1 MGDPIVNV
9 AQIPIA
15 ARWTL
20 YALGAVDGQRV
31 RRPRDPVAAWLLRR
45 QPTLLPPTAIPSVL
59 TMIRARTSV
68 VDRMIEEEVARARAD
83 GSGIAYWG
91 FASGFDA
98 RWYRLL
104 ALVGDV
110 IRSHREVD
118 DADVLALKSELLA
131 ESTFA
136 RQWTRIR
143 QHRLEALDW
152 AVESEPGTFPL
163 VVLEG
168 AATRLGIPALK
179 AMLGR
184 IREATPTA
192 RVIVDLPGVLDDRP
206 PVAPPQ
212 PAFGR
217 GRWGAVHES
226 AASAITTRDLRLLG
240 WRVVDDTGLCAR
252 PELRGPSGSV
262 ICAGMEALR
271 VLRLEA
277 DVPPAKTGSPAEL

>member
-1 MGDPIVNV
+1 MTI

-68 VDRMIEEEVARARAD
+68 VDRMIEEEIARSRAL
-83 GSGIAYWG
+83 GTGIAYWG
-91 FASGFDA
+91 LASGFDA

-143 QHRLEALDW
+143 QHPADALDW
-152 AVESEPGTFPL
+152 AVEDEPGTSPL

-184 IREATPTA
+184 IRSATPTA
-192 RVIVDLPGVLDDRP
+192 RVIVDLPGVLEDRP
-206 PVAPPQ
+206 PVAPP
-212 PAFGR
+212 PVTYGR
-217 GRWGAVHES
+217 GRWGSVNDS
-226 AASAITTRDLRLLG
+226 AASLVTTRDLRLLG
-240 WRVVDDTGLCAR
+240 WRVIEDAGLCAR
-252 PELRGPSGSV
+252 PELRGPSGAV

-277 DVPPAKTGSPAEL
+277 DDSWKSPEH